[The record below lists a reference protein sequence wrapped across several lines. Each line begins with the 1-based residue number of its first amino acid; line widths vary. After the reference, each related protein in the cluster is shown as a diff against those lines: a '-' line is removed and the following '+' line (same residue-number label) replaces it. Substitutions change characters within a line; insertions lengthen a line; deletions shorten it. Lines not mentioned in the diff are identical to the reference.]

1 MTSLHLPPRDLVASE
16 VVYIVVPISL
26 LANQERHIGV
36 FMTNVECAHTSLDL
50 SSAGF
55 FLIDE
60 FHEVLLHLR
69 VGLVGVR

>member
-1 MTSLHLPPRDLVASE
+1 MTSLHLSPWDLVASE

-26 LANQERHIGV
+26 LADQERHIGV
-36 FMTNVECAHTSLDL
+36 FMTNVECAYTSLDL

-60 FHEVLLHLR
+60 FHEVLFHLR
-69 VGLVGVR
+69 VGFVGVR